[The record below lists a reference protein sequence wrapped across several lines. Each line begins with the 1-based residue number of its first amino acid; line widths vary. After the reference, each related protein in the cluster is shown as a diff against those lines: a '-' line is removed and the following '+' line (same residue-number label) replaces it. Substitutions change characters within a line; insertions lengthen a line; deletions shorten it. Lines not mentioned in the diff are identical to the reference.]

1 MFLDTCVVSIKKG
14 DFVVFGLNSYAPSF
28 ASASS
33 FAPVPKTPKSQ
44 GEILK
49 EKTHEEAQKARQK
62 NKEERTAGDY
72 LTIGLDTV
80 NQIKDNVPVVY
91 ADEVSK
97 LNYLI

>member
-1 MFLDTCVVSIKKG
+1 MCSIYKKG
-14 DFVVFGLNSYAPSF
+14 DFIVFGLNSYAPSF
-28 ASASS
+28 TSGSS
-33 FAPVPKTPKSQ
+33 FAPPPRTQKSQ

-62 NKEERTAGDY
+62 DKEDRTAGDY
-72 LTIGLDTV
+72 LTISLDTV
-80 NQIKDNVPVVY
+80 NQIKDNIPVVY